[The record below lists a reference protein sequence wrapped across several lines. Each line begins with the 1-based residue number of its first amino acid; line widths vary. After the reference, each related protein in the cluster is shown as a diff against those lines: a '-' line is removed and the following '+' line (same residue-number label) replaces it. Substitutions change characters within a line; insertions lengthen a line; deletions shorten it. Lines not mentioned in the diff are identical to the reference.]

1 MSETIRALMFLI
13 AIVLLAIGLVIFAAI
28 PGCSTVPAAVNA
40 YCATATEG
48 ERAAMRERFNAQ
60 IQPHELW
67 VHCYDHSY

>member
-1 MSETIRALMFLI
+1 MTRALLFM
-13 AIVLLAIGLVIFAAI
+13 IGLVVLIIAVVIFVTL

-40 YCATATEG
+40 YCATATES

-67 VHCYDHSY
+67 VHCHD

>member
-1 MSETIRALMFLI
+1 MNELGRALMVFI
-13 AIVLLAIGLVIFAAI
+13 AASAVVIALVVNVSLT
-28 PGCSTVPAAVNA
+28 GCSTVPAAVNA
-40 YCATATEG
+40 YCATATES